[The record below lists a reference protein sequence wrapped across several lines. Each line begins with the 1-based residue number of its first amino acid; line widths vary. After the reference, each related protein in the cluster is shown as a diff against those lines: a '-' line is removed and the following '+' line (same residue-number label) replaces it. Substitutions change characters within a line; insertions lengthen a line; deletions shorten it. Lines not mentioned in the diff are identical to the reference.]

1 MRSPVLLA
9 AVLITSAQA
18 AEVDPTS
25 LYAVSTEGTTA
36 RLHPGQ
42 KGRFVLEIRSLK
54 GAHVSDEAPLKLTL
68 TGSGPVVPERTALSY
83 GDSTRKKS
91 EAMKY
96 PDPRFEVPIAAG
108 TPGSGAVEAKLTFFV
123 CTADLC
129 LRQQKTYSVP
139 VTVD

>member
-1 MRSPVLLA
+1 MRSFVLLA
-9 AVLITSAQA
+9 AIVVTSAHA
-18 AEVDPTS
+18 ADVDPGS
-25 LYAVSTEGTTA
+25 LYAVSTDGTTA

-42 KGRFVLEIRSLK
+42 KGLFVLEIRSLK

-68 TGSGPVVPERTALSY
+68 TGTGPVVPERTALSY

-91 EAMKY
+91 EAAKY
-96 PDPRFEVPIAAG
+96 PDPRFEVPLAAAAAG
-108 TPGSGAVEAKLTFFV
+108 TGSVEAKLTFFV

>member
-1 MRSPVLLA
+1 MRSLVLVSTVLLS
-9 AVLITSAQA
+9 SALA
-18 AEVDPTS
+18 AEVDPAS
-25 LYAVSTEGTTA
+25 LYTVSTNGTTP
-36 RLHPGQ
+36 RLHRGQ
-42 KGRFVLEIRSLK
+42 KGLFVLEIQSLK

-68 TGSGPVVPERTALSY
+68 TGTGAVAPERTALTY

-91 EAMKY
+91 EAVKY
-96 PDPRFEVPIAAG
+96 PDPRFEVPLAATAVG
-108 TPGSGAVEAKLTFFV
+108 TGSVEAKLTFFV